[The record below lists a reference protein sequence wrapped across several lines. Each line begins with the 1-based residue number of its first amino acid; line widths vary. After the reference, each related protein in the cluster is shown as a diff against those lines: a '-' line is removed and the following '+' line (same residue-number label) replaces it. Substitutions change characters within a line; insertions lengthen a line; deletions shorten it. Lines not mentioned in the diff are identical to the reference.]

1 MYWPLAAQ
9 MILIFLVQVQLW
21 WALFSLRDIAH
32 WNFPGF
38 LVVLMPAV
46 LVYLAS
52 AFLVPNVPES
62 GRVDPRNCYFRE
74 TRWYS
79 TALLLAV
86 LNSLAKNLILWG
98 KFQNGFDLAAHAGFV
113 SVAGLVTLRERVHK
127 VLAVAALVFF
137 SVYIV
142 LLFVPLPD

>member
-1 MYWPLAAQ
+1 M
-9 MILIFLVQVQLW
+9 
-21 WALFSLRDIAH
+21 RDIAH

-38 LVVLMPAV
+38 LVVLMQAV

-62 GRVDPRNCYFRE
+62 GRVDLRNCYFRE

-79 TALLLAV
+79 TALLLTV

-98 KFQNGFDLAAHAGFV
+98 KFQKGFDLAAHAGFV
-113 SVAGLVTLRERVHK
+113 SVAGLVTLWERVHK